1 MFEKTA
7 HLKFIDGILHQRH
20 DPHPNITDKEPK
32 WVPVESETTKVD
44 PAKADPKDAGKSA

>member
-7 HLKFIDGILHQRH
+7 HLKFIDGVLHQRH

-32 WVPVESETTKVD
+32 WVRVESETTEKPAEEGEDQKV
-44 PAKADPKDAGKSA
+44 A

>member
-7 HLKFIDGILHQRH
+7 HLKFIDGVLHQRH

-32 WVPVESETTKVD
+32 WVPVESESTQVPLEPNGDETG
-44 PAKADPKDAGKSA
+44 KAA